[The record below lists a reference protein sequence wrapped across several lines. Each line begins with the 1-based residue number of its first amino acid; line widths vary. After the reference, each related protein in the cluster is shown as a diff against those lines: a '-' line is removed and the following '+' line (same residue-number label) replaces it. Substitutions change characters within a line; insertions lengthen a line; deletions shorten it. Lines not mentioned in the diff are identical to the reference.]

1 MKKVMMVMAIVAALS
16 FLVSLLAVVPSFAAK
31 ATQTQPTTKQQ
42 TQQGTVQTPA
52 SQDIKKPAGFKPT
65 AMEKPKEKFW
75 DLEFD
80 RLEVKGV
87 VIKKGGGNKTIN
99 VKVGE
104 NVQFKAYYKVKTI
117 PVGDITEADAM
128 YWGSGKF
135 LYSNYLLII
144 NHTAQGNNPIH
155 LFDTNK
161 SLPQFTW
168 QNVQGWK
175 RGIGKGNNPKIW
187 NESSVFQWTAGPE
200 CVGSNVYMNCFCV
213 DWYKKIPETNEPNN
227 GFVDSD
233 LLVTFIVTP

>member
-1 MKKVMMVMAIVAALS
+1 MKKGKMVITIVAALV
-16 FLVSLLAVVPSFAAK
+16 FLVSVIAVSAAFAAR
-31 ATQTQPTTKQQ
+31 ATQTAPKSQQQPSTIQTKQQ
-42 TQQGTVQTPA
+42 V
-52 SQDIKKPAGFKPT
+52 
-65 AMEKPKEKFW
+65 MPKNKFW

-80 RLEVKGV
+80 RLEVKGF

-104 NVQFKAYYKVKTI
+104 NVTFKAYYKVKTLPI
-117 PVGDITEADAM
+117 GDITEADAN

-135 LYSNYLLII
+135 LYTNHLLIV
-144 NHTAQGNNPIH
+144 NHDAQGNNYIR
-155 LFDTNK
+155 LFDTNR

-175 RGIGKGNNPKIW
+175 RGGGKSNDPKIW
-187 NESSVFQWTAGPE
+187 TELSVFQWNPGAD
-200 CVGSNVYMNCFCV
+200 CVGHNVYINCVCV
-213 DWYKKIPETNEPNN
+213 DWYKNIPETNEPNN